1 MEELR
6 QLPYSIESE
15 QYILA
20 SALINPQEASAI
32 VNSVHSEHFYDVR
45 HKNIMEAMEKLYQN
59 HQEINYTNVIEELKR
74 EKKFEASGGIDYI
87 GYLIDI
93 LPTYVRWDTYVTN
106 IKEKALQRELY
117 HTLSNLSNDILSGRF
132 QTDDILNNTER
143 LVKNVLNKRS
153 VNQLTKVDS
162 ITPGVIDEIN
172 KRMQNKNDLIGID
185 TGFKELNNILSGF
198 KKQELIILAARPG
211 VGKTALALNFASA
224 ACKQGKYV
232 AFISLEMGKEQIV
245 KRLIST
251 ESAVDHDKINKGQL
265 SATEISSILTAKSQ
279 TIDKFNLYLDDSNS
293 ANIFDIMAQ
302 CRSLKRNGKLDMIV
316 VDYLQLIDLDNP
328 RRSSTRAEI
337 VGAISRSLKVLAME
351 LDIPIIALSQLNRTA
366 AKPDGEPNLA
376 QLRESGSI
384 EQDADVVMFIYS
396 NKEDEERNQ
405 KTANLKL
412 KVEKNRHGR
421 TGIMDITFFKHILK
435 FTQEKEQ
442 R

>member
-1 MEELR
+1 MEEVR

-74 EKKFEASGGIDYI
+74 EKKFEASGGIEYI

-93 LPTYVRWDTYVTN
+93 LPTYVRWDTYAAT
-106 IKEKALQRELY
+106 IKEKSLQRELY
-117 HTLSNLSNDILSGRF
+117 HTLSNISNDILSGRF
-132 QTDDILNNTER
+132 ATDDILNNTER

-172 KRMQNKNDLIGID
+172 QRMQNKNELIGID
-185 TGFKELNNILSGF
+185 TGFKGLNEILSGF

-224 ACKQGKYV
+224 ACKQKKYV

-265 SATEISSILTAKSQ
+265 TSNEISSILTAKSQ
-279 TIDKFNLYLDDSNS
+279 VDRFNLYLDDSNS

-302 CRSLKRNGKLDMIV
+302 CRNLKRNGKLDLIII
-316 VDYLQLIDLDNP
+316 DYLQLIDLDNP

-435 FTQEKEQ
+435 FTEDKDK

>member
-1 MEELR
+1 MEEVR

-74 EKKFEASGGIDYI
+74 EKKFEASGGIEYI
-87 GYLIDI
+87 GYLIDV
-93 LPTYVRWDTYVTN
+93 LPTYVRWDTYAAT
-106 IKEKALQRELY
+106 IKEKSLQRELY

-132 QTDDILNNTER
+132 GTDDILNNTER

-172 KRMQNKNDLIGID
+172 KRMQDKNDLIGID
-185 TGFKELNNILSGF
+185 TGFKGLNDILSGF

-211 VGKTALALNFASA
+211 VGKTALALNFAA
-224 ACKQGKYV
+224 TACKLEKYV

-251 ESAVDHDKINKGQL
+251 ESAVDHDRINKGQL
-265 SATEISSILTAKSQ
+265 TKTDLSSILTAKSQ
-279 TIDKFNLYLDDSNS
+279 VDKFSLYLDDSNS

-302 CRSLKRNGKLDMIV
+302 CRSLKRNGKLDMII
-316 VDYLQLIDLDNP
+316 VDYLQLIDLDSP

-435 FTQEKEQ
+435 FTEDKDK